1 MKRLRPRA
9 AITVLSGCLALLGLV
24 MLVRAPATVSEVLA
38 DVAESVVGV
47 APAWA
52 QQAKSRRA
60 PLALAYRCR
69 TSS

>member
-1 MKRLRPRA
+1 MKRFRPRV

-24 MLVRAPATVSEVLA
+24 MLVRAPATVGEVLA

-47 APAWA
+47 GPAWA

-60 PLALAYRCR
+60 RMTDPRG
-69 TSS
+69 TVSDP